1 MRCADG
7 WVKVMSKHQANN
19 EHRYHPFTFC
29 HHVFPAAHRLG
40 HVLQVL
46 PMRSEECLNCTLTS
60 LSLAV
65 SCCASCVHLLT
76 SSSVIRRN
84 LKFSSGSRR
93 DNDSIELDVGCRTSL
108 KAPSPRLTSP
118 SYFTLP
124 VERGLV
130 GRSPQGIQRSRW
142 HSVRCPRWHVRW
154 RLVEH
159 EQRSG
164 DATPLGC
171 RVAAQMQCDWTRW
184 WACHERMQCCTTVY
198 GKQWRQTA
206 AESG

>member
-1 MRCADG
+1 MRCAHG
-7 WVKVMSKHQANN
+7 WVEVMSKHQANN

-29 HHVFPAAHRLG
+29 HHVSP
-40 HVLQVL
+40 
-46 PMRSEECLNCTLTS
+46 
-60 LSLAV
+60 
-65 SCCASCVHLLT
+65 LLT
-76 SSSVIRRN
+76 IWSCRFCQCVPFNMFELYIDIFVFGCLLLRKLCTSSYELQCNPSH

-118 SYFTLP
+118 PSYFTLP
-124 VERGLV
+124 VCGLV
-130 GRSPQGIQRSRW
+130 GRSPQGIQRS
-142 HSVRCPRWHVRW
+142 RWHVRW

-171 RVAAQMQCDWTRW
+171 SVAAQMQCDWTRW
-184 WACHERMQCCTTVY
+184 WACHERMQCCTTIY